1 MPSNVKSFDI
11 KYKDKDGVEKL
22 AKSFTNTKKGDGYN
36 NEVVVKFNEPIEA
49 KELKLCNFVAEATS
63 WNNVSIAEME
73 VYSNEQTAQTA
84 TLNSVVSSIESQ
96 SKTIEADVNT
106 LICQLYQ
113 KDLL

>member
-49 KELKLCNFVAEATS
+49 KRIKAL
-63 WNNVSIAEME
+63 
-73 VYSNEQTAQTA
+73 
-84 TLNSVVSSIESQ
+84 
-96 SKTIEADVNT
+96 
-106 LICQLYQ
+106 
-113 KDLL
+113 